1 MQALVFDVCMFCGR
15 FNCVYNFFLPYFL
28 QNGSEDVKKHKWF
41 KGVIWEDVPLLKL
54 NVRFHV
60 VSNIG
65 KLEMFFLIYD

>member
-1 MQALVFDVCMFCGR
+1 MCVCFVVDLIVFTIFS
-15 FNCVYNFFLPYFL
+15 LYFL

-65 KLEMFFLIYD
+65 QLEMFFLIYD

>member
-1 MQALVFDVCMFCGR
+1 MCVCFVVDLIVFTI
-15 FNCVYNFFLPYFL
+15 FFLPFFL